1 VGGKKDKFSAVIW
14 NSVFSGELRV
24 KLCYFQTHSIQMR
37 KTAVGAKVKSDH
49 CSNTVFWN
57 VLFRLKIPTA
67 LRIQY
72 SSRETC
78 QDESVL
84 SSSQE
89 ESCGNHIIH
98 KLPGWV
104 TRTGYRRQMT
114 LYLSAFYGKV
124 AFCSPFSHVVC
135 GWRLPPWYLCD
146 TCKFFS
152 FIDSIPRAFTI
163 VTPHK
168 VTLCGVTRE

>member
-1 VGGKKDKFSAVIW
+1 
-14 NSVFSGELRV
+14 
-24 KLCYFQTHSIQMR
+24 
-37 KTAVGAKVKSDH
+37 VKSDH

-84 SSSQE
+84 SSSRE
-89 ESCGNHIIH
+89 EPCGNHIIH
-98 KLPGWV
+98 KPPGWV
-104 TRTGYRRQMT
+104 TRAGYRRQMT

-124 AFCSPFSHVVC
+124 AFCSPLSHVVC

-146 TCKFFS
+146 TCKFLS

-163 VTPHK
+163 VTPHN
-168 VTLCGVTRE
+168 VTLCGVTRDKFLNILAISLKLNHCPKCMILCRFWPKVWKLHSLFLCWTR